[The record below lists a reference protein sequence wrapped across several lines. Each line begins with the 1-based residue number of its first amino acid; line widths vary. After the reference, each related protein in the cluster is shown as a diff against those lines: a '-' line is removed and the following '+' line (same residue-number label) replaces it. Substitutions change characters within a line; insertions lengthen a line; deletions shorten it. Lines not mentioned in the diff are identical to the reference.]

1 MPKTNLHQQIFID
14 ALPSKVWKV
23 LTSCDYINQY
33 FPGAIVHSQWTEGSS
48 ITAKAK
54 TTEAT
59 ITIHKGKVLQAIPG
73 VMLKYELTEEPALNT
88 TIITYELIPADDG
101 IELKFYSQGF
111 VDREDAFFLRMKET
125 KLLLQKIK
133 WLAEFA

>member
-1 MPKTNLHQQIFID
+1 MPKTNLHQHIFID

-33 FPGAIVHSQWTEGSS
+33 FPGANVHSQWTEGSI

-54 TTEAT
+54 AEEETE
-59 ITIHKGKVLQAIPG
+59 TIHKGKVLQAIPG
-73 VMLKYELTEEPALNT
+73 VMLKYELLEEPALNT
-88 TIITYELIPADDG
+88 TVITYEVIPAGDG
-101 IELKFYSQGF
+101 IELKFYSEGF
-111 VDREDAFFLRMKET
+111 ADTEAAYFLRMKET

-133 WLAEFA
+133 WLAEYV

>member
-54 TTEAT
+54 REEGTA
-59 ITIHKGKVLQAIPG
+59 TIHKGKVLQAIPG
-73 VMLKYELTEEPALNT
+73 VMLKYELLEEPALNT
-88 TIITYELIPADDG
+88 TVITYEVIPASDG
-101 IELKFYSQGF
+101 IELKFYSEGF
-111 VDREDAFFLRMKET
+111 VDAEDAYFLRMKET